1 MRQKEF
7 TKKQVKQEIKIIL
20 NYWKFV
26 HPKNPSEK
34 VSLRSVIGDYQNNAM
49 LRSIKEVLFDHI
61 GKADRNGATWYL
73 RYPKKGPKELAKK
86 VMKTTYVTTLN
97 SFPF

>member
-7 TKKQVKQEIKIIL
+7 TKKQVRKEIKEIL
-20 NYWKFV
+20 KFWRNI
-26 HPKNPSEK
+26 HLKRGQK
-34 VSLRSVIGDYQNNAM
+34 VSLRNSIGDYQNNAM

-73 RYPKKGPKELAKK
+73 RYPKKGSKELAKK